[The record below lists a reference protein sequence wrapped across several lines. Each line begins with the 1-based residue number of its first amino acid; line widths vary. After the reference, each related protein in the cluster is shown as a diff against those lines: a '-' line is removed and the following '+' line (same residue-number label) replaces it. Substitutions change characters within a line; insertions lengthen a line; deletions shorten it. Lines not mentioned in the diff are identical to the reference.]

1 MRQRISVHW
10 LSWSQ
15 PSVIASEHGAI
26 CSPIYGH
33 VNWENDDKPLDIGFF
48 LQYPSLRQS
57 QIPEKF
63 TRNDSPN
70 KKKTSWPV
78 LTAAYVLKACVLFAL
93 VSSSPIG
100 KAAIL
105 SHSAWMCIL
114 RFQPFLC
121 GRCFVNHIQLVLYHS
136 QLTIGDGELLYDVG
150 YDDHPFAQ
158 SG

>member
-1 MRQRISVHW
+1 MINRWI
-10 LSWSQ
+10 
-15 PSVIASEHGAI
+15 
-26 CSPIYGH
+26 
-33 VNWENDDKPLDIGFF
+33 DLDSGFF
-48 LQYPSLRQS
+48 FAVPYFKTKPNPRE
-57 QIPEKF
+57 IF

-70 KKKTSWPV
+70 KEKTSWPV
-78 LTAAYVLKACVLFAL
+78 LTVAYVLKACVLFAL

-121 GRCFVNHIQLVLYHS
+121 ARCFVNHIQLVLYHS

-150 YDDHPFAQ
+150 YDHPFAQ